1 MESRN
6 NKHLIAVGILAFIGV
21 VLLVA
26 TVVVVFTAFVTL
38 ITGVDGLPQELVVQ
52 VVGEEDL
59 QNASVIHLTDRDL
72 KQHPVLASTIREA
85 NSDPGALKSGLAP
98 MTGVECLALTES
110 CGVYTKDAPYLEYG
124 GVYYATRVLL
134 H

>member
-38 ITGVDGLPQELVVQ
+38 STGIDGLPRR
-52 VVGEEDL
+52 
-59 QNASVIHLTDRDL
+59 S
-72 KQHPVLASTIREA
+72 
-85 NSDPGALKSGLAP
+85 
-98 MTGVECLALTES
+98 
-110 CGVYTKDAPYLEYG
+110 
-124 GVYYATRVLL
+124 
-134 H
+134 

>member
-38 ITGVDGLPQELVVQ
+38 STGIDGLPQELTVQ

-59 QNASVIHLTDRDL
+59 QNVSVIHQTDQDL
-72 KQHPVLASTIREA
+72 KQHPALLLAAVVT
-85 NSDPGALKSGLAP
+85 AP
-98 MTGVECLALTES
+98 E
-110 CGVYTKDAPYLEYG
+110 
-124 GVYYATRVLL
+124 RVP
-134 H
+134 